1 MNDLLMDGLL
11 KQLPFVKVV
20 HQETI
25 ELDRSFE
32 QVAAS
37 FANELLLNVM
47 GKKRI
52 MKKNI
57 TLIAILIAL
66 FFMPQNGL
74 AQPKI
79 LIDTPVFN
87 FELIPEGVSIAH
99 EFKIKNIGDT
109 LLHINDVLP
118 P

>member
-47 GKKRI
+47 GKK
-52 MKKNI
+52 
-57 TLIAILIAL
+57 
-66 FFMPQNGL
+66 
-74 AQPKI
+74 
-79 LIDTPVFN
+79 
-87 FELIPEGVSIAH
+87 EL
-99 EFKIKNIGDT
+99 
-109 LLHINDVLP
+109 
-118 P
+118 